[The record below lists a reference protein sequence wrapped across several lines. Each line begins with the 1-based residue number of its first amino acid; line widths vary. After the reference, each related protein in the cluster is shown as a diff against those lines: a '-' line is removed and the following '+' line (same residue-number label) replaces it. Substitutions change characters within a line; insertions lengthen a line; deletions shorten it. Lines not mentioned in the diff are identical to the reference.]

1 MGVDVPIAC
10 SLAAPA
16 ARSQLDEWRALL
28 ATASVAAER
37 VSPARLSLRLRDDL
51 DQVGTVISL
60 AQREK
65 ACCPFFDFTIEI
77 EADRVTLHISV
88 PADAA
93 GILDSFSA
101 GLGGSS

>member
-65 ACCPFFDFTIEI
+65 ACCPFFDFAIEI

>member
-1 MGVDVPIAC
+1 MGVDVPIAW
-10 SLAAPA
+10 SLTAPA
-16 ARSQLDEWRALL
+16 ARSQLDEWRTLL

-51 DQVGTVISL
+51 DQVKPIISL

-77 EADRVTLHISV
+77 DADRVTLHISV
-88 PADAA
+88 PAEAA
-93 GILDSFSA
+93 GILDSFSV